1 MRKTSYVK
9 DLKIIRDL
17 VESHLGVNISC
28 RSRKREVVYG
38 RAIYYQLARDFTP
51 HPLALIGG
59 EINKDHASV
68 LHGLKTFKNFR
79 RWNEKQLIS
88 IYHTIS
94 RKLNQNIFFDNSIRN
109 KSDEQKFEFLLH
121 HYITLKQKYQEIKSK
136 LEKIS

>member
-17 VESHLGVNISC
+17 VESYVGVNISC

-59 EINKDHASV
+59 EINKDHSRDINCIK
-68 LHGLKTFKNFR
+68 LKCKKCGLNKKP
-79 RWNEKQLIS
+79 KVSQ
-88 IYHTIS
+88 
-94 RKLNQNIFFDNSIRN
+94 FDFD
-109 KSDEQKFEFLLH
+109 K
-121 HYITLKQKYQEIKSK
+121 
-136 LEKIS
+136 

>member
-79 RWNEKQLIS
+79 QWNEKQLIS

-94 RKLNQNIFFDNSIRN
+94 RKPVSYTHL
-109 KSDEQKFEFLLH
+109 
-121 HYITLKQKYQEIKSK
+121 TLPTIE
-136 LEKIS
+136 